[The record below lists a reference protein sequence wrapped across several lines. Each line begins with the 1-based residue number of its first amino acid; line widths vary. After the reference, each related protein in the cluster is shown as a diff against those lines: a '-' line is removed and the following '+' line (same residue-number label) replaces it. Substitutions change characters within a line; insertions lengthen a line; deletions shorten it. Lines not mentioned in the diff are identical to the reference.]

1 MLDERFGGVDN
12 AALGPMLRGIAGTRA
27 EEIANQVA
35 AQAQAGELRS
45 TALGILQRLRTIGSP
60 GG

>member
-1 MLDERFGGVDN
+1 VLDERFGGVDN
-12 AALGPMLRGIAGTRA
+12 AALGQMLRGIARTRA